1 MASMKSMINVVLD
14 VGPSMAQPVQPGNPS
29 AGSKLA
35 LAKGLIGHFFL
46 QRIMASKTVELG
58 VTTIGDDVTRN
69 HLNKTMKGGY
79 EHVNEVAA
87 IARPS
92 PEELLRAVDGV
103 SGGSFSGDFIEGI
116 VVAMDALVRV
126 NAGKAFNRILL
137 LVTDAETAV
146 EGVEDLEAILPQM
159 QDLKNFALYIAVVG
173 KVDAAAS
180 SAVKVE
186 NVKLLQSLA
195 EQCGVGRCLEVASL
209 GDAAQLL
216 SAGLG
221 LSTKPTLSKITLEL
235 SPEVR
240 VPCAYFGPVSATP
253 LPSLKKRPRLAAAS
267 TADDDADADDTAAAL
282 KRDIVYRDPDDAE
295 REVDAALKVK
305 GYRYGAQFVPVTTA
319 DEAALKAPFAGPPTV
334 RVIGLVA
341 AASIPRHHLLDKAM
355 VLLAAATSVAAQRL
369 VTSLRLA
376 LRQDERVALCRV
388 SKRDGAEP
396 FLGALQPLADDDA
409 SCGLL
414 LHRLPCAEDVRD
426 YNFPSLV
433 AFASEAQLRKDPQR
447 RRQAQAMAAL
457 VAAATVPTDC
467 PLQRVLTPANP
478 TLQGVL
484 CEVRRRLLRLPQAT
498 LPPED
503 SLVAPVAL
511 SAALLQEVQAAFPLE
526 RVVKRGRK
534 RKQFFSELQTDAAG
548 SAAADEA
555 HAATDEDDAVR
566 VAERSRFAEEMRL
579 ERGQLESKDAP
590 VAEEDEEEEE
600 LPPFAASS
608 VTPAADFAALVQ
620 ALCSR
625 KRLADGERRLAA
637 KAAFDTMRG
646 VVDACI
652 RQGASRAAYA
662 QAVECLQAWR
672 AAAQRLQDC
681 AAFNAYLDMP
691 LKKVHSR
698 GRHALV
704 WALLCEAQCGPLS
717 VADVASSTLSEAAA
731 VAFLSGGSTA
741 ASQSLSQHTTPPPL
755 RPADED
761 RDDF

>member
-14 VGPSMAQPVQPGNPS
+14 VGPSMAQPVQPGNPG

-58 VTTIGDDVTRN
+58 VTTIGDNVTRN

-79 EHVNEVAA
+79 EHINEVAA

-92 PEELLRAVDGV
+92 PEELLRAVDGI
-103 SGGSFSGDFIEGI
+103 SGGSFAGDFIEGI
-116 VVAMDALVRV
+116 VAAMDALVRV

-195 EQCGVGRCLEVASL
+195 EQSGAGRCLEVASL

-240 VPCAYFGPVSATP
+240 VPCAYYGPVSATP

-267 TADDDADADDTAAAL
+267 AADDDVDDTAAAL

-295 REVDAALKVK
+295 REVDASLKVK

-334 RVIGLVA
+334 RVIGFVA

-355 VLLAAATSVAAQRL
+355 VLLAAATSGAAQRL

-426 YNFPSLV
+426 HNFPSLV

-498 LPPED
+498 PPPED
-503 SLVAPVAL
+503 TLVAPVAL
-511 SAALLQEVQAAFPLE
+511 PAALLREVQAAFPLE

-555 HAATDEDDAVR
+555 HAAADEDDAAR

-590 VAEEDEEEEE
+590 AAAEDEEDEE

-608 VTPAADFAALVQ
+608 VTPAADFTALVE

-646 VVDACI
+646 VVDASI

-662 QAVECLQAWR
+662 QAVECLLAWR

-731 VAFLSGGSTA
+731 VAFLSGGSAA

>member
-14 VGPSMAQPVQPGNPS
+14 VGPSMAQPVRPGDPS
-29 AGSKLA
+29 AGSKLD

-58 VTTIGDDVTRN
+58 VTTIGDNATRN

-92 PEELLRAVDGV
+92 PEELLRAVDGI
-103 SGGSFSGDFIEGI
+103 SGGSFSGDFIGGI

-173 KVDAAAS
+173 KVEEGAS

-186 NVKLLQSLA
+186 NAKLLQSLA

-240 VPCAYFGPVSATP
+240 VPCAYFSPVSATP

-267 TADDDADADDTAAAL
+267 ATDDDADDTAAAL
-282 KRDIVYRDPDDAE
+282 KRDIVYRDPEDVE

-334 RVIGLVA
+334 RVIGFVA

-355 VLLAAATSVAAQRL
+355 VLLAAATSAAAQRL

-396 FLGALQPLADDDA
+396 FLGALQSLADDDA

-498 LPPED
+498 PPPED

-511 SAALLQEVQAAFPLE
+511 SAALLRDVQAAFPLE

-534 RKQFFSELQTDAAG
+534 RKQFFSELQTDGAG
-548 SAAADEA
+548 AAAADEA
-555 HAATDEDDAVR
+555 HAATAVDDAER
-566 VAERSRFAEEMRL
+566 DAERSRFAEEMRL

-590 VAEEDEEEEE
+590 AADEDEDEE

-608 VTPAADFAALVQ
+608 VTPAADFAALVE
-620 ALCSR
+620 ALCTR
-625 KRLADGERRLAA
+625 KRLAEAERRLAT

-646 VVDACI
+646 IVDACI

-662 QAVECLQAWR
+662 QAVECLAAWR

-731 VAFLSGGSTA
+731 AAFLSGGSA
-741 ASQSLSQHTTPPPL
+741 AATQSLSQHTTPPPL

>member
-14 VGPSMAQPVQPGNPS
+14 VGPSMAQPVRPGDPS
-29 AGSKLA
+29 AGSKLD

-46 QRIMASKTVELG
+46 QRMMASKTVELG
-58 VTTIGDDVTRN
+58 VTTIGDNATRN

-92 PEELLRAVDGV
+92 PEELLRAVDGI
-103 SGGSFSGDFIEGI
+103 SGGSFSGDFIGGI

-173 KVDAAAS
+173 KVEEGAS

-186 NVKLLQSLA
+186 NAKLLQSLA

-240 VPCAYFGPVSATP
+240 VPCAYFSPVSATP

-267 TADDDADADDTAAAL
+267 ATDDDADDTAAAL
-282 KRDIVYRDPDDAE
+282 KRDIVYRDPEDVE

-334 RVIGLVA
+334 RVIGFVA

-355 VLLAAATSVAAQRL
+355 VLLAAATSAAAQRL

-396 FLGALQPLADDDA
+396 FLGALQSLADDDA

-498 LPPED
+498 PPPED

-511 SAALLQEVQAAFPLE
+511 SAALLRDVQAAFPLE

-534 RKQFFSELQTDAAG
+534 RKQFFSELQTDGAG
-548 SAAADEA
+548 AAAADEA
-555 HAATDEDDAVR
+555 HAATAVDDAER
-566 VAERSRFAEEMRL
+566 DAERSRFAEEMRL

-590 VAEEDEEEEE
+590 AADEDEDEE

-608 VTPAADFAALVQ
+608 VTPAADFAALVE
-620 ALCSR
+620 ALCTR
-625 KRLADGERRLAA
+625 KRLAEAERRLAT

-646 VVDACI
+646 IVDACI

-662 QAVECLQAWR
+662 QAVECLAAWR

-731 VAFLSGGSTA
+731 AAFLSGGSA
-741 ASQSLSQHTTPPPL
+741 AATQSLSQHTTPPPL